1 MICILLCGE
10 TTLVVPKSFGV
21 GGKIKIDKEEL
32 LSEAKE
38 YYGRGGISDQS
49 YFFAEECIDLGQE
62 WLDTYKSNYWVLIR
76 QSQRAMKKGMRNY
89 LKERVNYKKY
99 NGYTFVPTFVWVW
112 IANTIISW
120 VVKKIIVYIIKK
132 YSIK

>member
-1 MICILLCGE
+1 M
-10 TTLVVPKSFGV
+10 
-21 GGKIKIDKEEL
+21 KIDKDEL

-38 YYGRGGISDQS
+38 YYGSGGISDQS

-89 LKERVNYKKY
+89 LKERVNYQKY
-99 NGYTFVPTFVWVW
+99 NGYTF
-112 IANTIISW
+112 
-120 VVKKIIVYIIKK
+120 
-132 YSIK
+132 

>member
-1 MICILLCGE
+1 M
-10 TTLVVPKSFGV
+10 
-21 GGKIKIDKEEL
+21 KIDKEEL

-76 QSQRAMKKGMRNY
+76 QSQREMKKGMRNY
-89 LKERVNYKKY
+89 LKERVNYQKY
-99 NGYTFVPTFVWVW
+99 NGYRFLPTFVWVW